1 MQIVALG
8 GGGFSME
15 PENPLLDLYIIS
27 LARSQP
33 ARICFVP
40 TASGDAQSYLQKF
53 YSAFSKL
60 ECLPSHLSLF
70 EPPTMDLRSFVM
82 EKDIIYVGGGN
93 TRNLLA
99 LWRVWGLDKIFYD
112 AGQAGIVLSGISAG
126 SICWFEEGVTDSF
139 SKTDL
144 RPLQCLGFLSGSN
157 CPHYDGEPLRRPT
170 YQELIRQG
178 KLKSGYGVDDGA
190 ALHFVDG
197 ELVKVVSSRQEATA
211 YFVQRANDGVREQSL
226 ETHFLG
232 DKPQS
237 GSAYP
242 NSSFK

>member
-1 MQIVALG
+1 
-8 GGGFSME
+8 
-15 PENPLLDLYIIS
+15 
-27 LARSQP
+27 
-33 ARICFVP
+33 
-40 TASGDAQSYLQKF
+40 
-53 YSAFSKL
+53 
-60 ECLPSHLSLF
+60 
-70 EPPTMDLRSFVM
+70 MDLRSFVM

-93 TRNLLA
+93 TRNLLV
-99 LWRVWGLDKIFYD
+99 LWRVWGLDKILYD

-139 SKTDL
+139 SKSDL

-178 KLKSGYGVDDGA
+178 KLKSGYGVDDSA

-242 NSSFK
+242 NGSFK